1 MIERERKRLKI
12 PVARLCRQAGMDAKN
27 YARIRG
33 GERCPRGDTLARLA
47 AALAACKRGDKDN
60 ALAGRPLFRLVLAQL
75 AREVGIDVAA
85 ALEHKPQ
92 QKATANPEWMEISRL
107 RDVACYILNTVL
119 GMSNAEVARAAG
131 VTPPAITVAIRKVE
145 DKREAHP
152 ELEAVFSM
160 FEGGGCSERRSRRGQ
175 GTSEI
180 ADRGSVR
187 AAAARWAAARAAVGG
202 A

>member
-1 MIERERKRLKI
+1 MTFDMIETERRRLKI
-12 PVARLCRQAGMDAKN
+12 PVAQLCRQAGMPSRT
-27 YARIRG
+27 YERIRTG
-33 GERCPRGDTLARLA
+33 TRSPRGDTLARLA
-47 AALAACKRGDKDN
+47 AALAACKRGEKEGGME
-60 ALAGRPLFRLVLAQL
+60 GRALFRLVLAQL
-75 AREVGIDVAA
+75 AREVGIDVSA

-92 QKATANPEWMEISRL
+92 QKATASPEWMEISRL

-160 FEGGGCSERRSRRGQ
+160 FE
-175 GTSEI
+175 
-180 ADRGSVR
+180 
-187 AAAARWAAARAAVGG
+187 AAVQ
-202 A
+202 